1 MVNVLIA
8 LALIILI
15 VIGVW
20 AVLDIKAIEREAEE
34 DEAMDLFILKTF
46 LEMSKRIAVLEV
58 RLDEIKSEDK

>member
-15 VIGVW
+15 VIGAW

-34 DEAMDLFILKTF
+34 DEAMDLFILKT
-46 LEMSKRIAVLEV
+46 LLGMSKRRVA
-58 RLDEIKSEDK
+58 

>member
-1 MVNVLIA
+1 MINLLIA

-20 AVLDIKAIEREAEE
+20 AVLDIKAMEREAEE
-34 DEAMDLFILKTF
+34 EEVMDLFILKTF

-58 RLDEIKSEDK
+58 MVDEIKNEDK

>member
-1 MVNVLIA
+1 MINVLIA

-34 DEAMDLFILKTF
+34 DEVMDLFILKTF

-58 RLDEIKSEDK
+58 MVDEIKSEDK